1 MVHLL
6 ESKLAKSTVAR
17 KVSCIKSLYK
27 FLKKEQL
34 ISSSPVQLLDTPKLD
49 SRLPVFL
56 KEEEVVNLFEEFKF
70 EDSFS
75 GKRDKMILYLFYQ
88 TGIRLSELIG
98 LKDVDVRN
106 GELKVLGKRNK
117 ERIIPLSNNIQP
129 LIEQYLNL
137 KEKLGFKKKYFFV
150 NDKGNKI
157 YEKFVYRK
165 VNHYL
170 SMVSSKQKKS
180 PHILRH
186 TFATHMLN
194 NGADLNS
201 IKEILGHE
209 NLSATQ
215 VYTHN
220 TFQKLK
226 SIHKQSHPRGW
237 KIKIMQV
244 KVQSIQ
250 FSADQKLLN
259 FISQKVNK
267 LNLFFGNILVSEV
280 FLKII
285 RANSNNNKL
294 VEIKI
299 NIPGKE
305 LFARKKSKSFEEATD
320 EAVDAL
326 RRQINKHKG
335 KNSIKN

>member
-1 MVHLL
+1 LGNITLIKNFLDYLIIEKRYSVHTTVSYRNDLNQFNLYLSESYSGIEFQKVEMIHVRSYMVHLL

-17 KVSCIKSLYK
+17 KVSSIKSLYK
-27 FLKKEQL
+27 FMKKEQL
-34 ISSSPVQLLDTPKLD
+34 ISSSPIQLLETPKLD

-98 LKDVDVRN
+98 IKDVDVRN

-129 LIEQYLNL
+129 LINQYLNL
-137 KEKLGFKKKYFFV
+137 KDELGFKKKHFFV
-150 NDKGNKI
+150 TDNGNKL

-165 VNHYL
+165 VNYYL

-226 SIHKQSHPRGW
+226 SIHKQSHPRG
-237 KIKIMQV
+237 
-244 KVQSIQ
+244 
-250 FSADQKLLN
+250 
-259 FISQKVNK
+259 
-267 LNLFFGNILVSEV
+267 
-280 FLKII
+280 
-285 RANSNNNKL
+285 
-294 VEIKI
+294 
-299 NIPGKE
+299 
-305 LFARKKSKSFEEATD
+305 
-320 EAVDAL
+320 
-326 RRQINKHKG
+326 
-335 KNSIKN
+335 

>member
-1 MVHLL
+1 MFLLGNITLIKNFLDYLTIEKRYSVHTTVSYRNDLNQFNLYLSESYSGIEFQKVEMIHVRSYMVHLL

-17 KVSCIKSLYK
+17 KVSSIKSLYK
-27 FLKKEQL
+27 FMKKEQL
-34 ISSSPVQLLDTPKLD
+34 ISSSPIQLLETPKLD

-98 LKDVDVRN
+98 IKDVDVRN

-117 ERIIPLSNNIQP
+117 ERIIPLSNNIQH
-129 LIEQYLNL
+129 LIDQYLNL
-137 KEKLGFKKKYFFV
+137 KDELGFKKKYFFV
-150 NDKGNKI
+150 TDNGNKL

-165 VNHYL
+165 VNYYL

-226 SIHKQSHPRGW
+226 SIHKQSHPRG
-237 KIKIMQV
+237 
-244 KVQSIQ
+244 
-250 FSADQKLLN
+250 
-259 FISQKVNK
+259 
-267 LNLFFGNILVSEV
+267 
-280 FLKII
+280 
-285 RANSNNNKL
+285 
-294 VEIKI
+294 
-299 NIPGKE
+299 
-305 LFARKKSKSFEEATD
+305 
-320 EAVDAL
+320 
-326 RRQINKHKG
+326 
-335 KNSIKN
+335 

>member
-1 MVHLL
+1 MPSFFYITPTKIDLLGNITLIKNFLDYLTIEKRYSAHTTVSYRNDLNQFNLYLSESYSGIEFKKVEMIHVRSYMVHLL

-17 KVSCIKSLYK
+17 KVSSIKSLYK
-27 FLKKEQL
+27 FMKKEQL
-34 ISSSPVQLLDTPKLD
+34 ISSSPIQLLETPKLD

-98 LKDVDVRN
+98 IKDVDVRN

-129 LIEQYLNL
+129 LIDQYLNL
-137 KEKLGFKKKYFFV
+137 KDELGFKKKYFFV
-150 NDKGNKI
+150 TDNGNKL

-165 VNHYL
+165 VNYYL

-226 SIHKQSHPRGW
+226 SIHKQSHPRG
-237 KIKIMQV
+237 
-244 KVQSIQ
+244 
-250 FSADQKLLN
+250 
-259 FISQKVNK
+259 
-267 LNLFFGNILVSEV
+267 
-280 FLKII
+280 
-285 RANSNNNKL
+285 
-294 VEIKI
+294 
-299 NIPGKE
+299 
-305 LFARKKSKSFEEATD
+305 
-320 EAVDAL
+320 
-326 RRQINKHKG
+326 
-335 KNSIKN
+335 

>member
-1 MVHLL
+1 MSNISLVKNFLDYLKIEKRYSVHTTVSYKNDLNQFNLYLSNTYSGIEFHKVEMIHIRSYMVHLL
-6 ESKLAKSTVAR
+6 ESKLAKSTVSR
-17 KVSCIKSLYK
+17 KISSIKSLYK
-27 FLKKEQL
+27 YLKKEQL
-34 ISSSPVQLLDTPKLD
+34 ISSSPVQLLETPKLE

-56 KEEEVVNLFEEFKF
+56 KEDEIVNLFEEFKF

-75 GKRDKMILYLFYQ
+75 GKRDKMILYFFYQ

-129 LIEQYLNL
+129 LIDQYLTLRNTL
-137 KEKLGFKKKYFFV
+137 DIKTSHFFV
-150 NDKGNKI
+150 TDKGNKL

-194 NGADLNS
+194 NGADLNA

-226 SIHKQSHPRGW
+226 SIHKQSHPRG
-237 KIKIMQV
+237 
-244 KVQSIQ
+244 
-250 FSADQKLLN
+250 
-259 FISQKVNK
+259 
-267 LNLFFGNILVSEV
+267 
-280 FLKII
+280 
-285 RANSNNNKL
+285 
-294 VEIKI
+294 
-299 NIPGKE
+299 
-305 LFARKKSKSFEEATD
+305 
-320 EAVDAL
+320 
-326 RRQINKHKG
+326 
-335 KNSIKN
+335 

>member
-1 MVHLL
+1 LGNITLIKNFLDYLTIEKRYSVHTTVSYKNDLNQFNLYLSESYSGIEFQKVEMIHVRSYMVHLL

-17 KVSCIKSLYK
+17 KVSSIKSLYK
-27 FLKKEQL
+27 FMKKEQL
-34 ISSSPVQLLDTPKLD
+34 ISSSPIQLLETPKLD

-98 LKDVDVRN
+98 IKDVDVRN

-129 LIEQYLNL
+129 LINQYLNL
-137 KEKLGFKKKYFFV
+137 KDELGFKKKHFFV
-150 NDKGNKI
+150 TDNGNKL

-165 VNHYL
+165 VNYYL

-226 SIHKQSHPRGW
+226 SIHKQSHPRG
-237 KIKIMQV
+237 
-244 KVQSIQ
+244 
-250 FSADQKLLN
+250 
-259 FISQKVNK
+259 
-267 LNLFFGNILVSEV
+267 
-280 FLKII
+280 
-285 RANSNNNKL
+285 
-294 VEIKI
+294 
-299 NIPGKE
+299 
-305 LFARKKSKSFEEATD
+305 
-320 EAVDAL
+320 
-326 RRQINKHKG
+326 
-335 KNSIKN
+335 

>member
-1 MVHLL
+1 MGNISHVKNFLDYLKIEKRYSVHTTVSYKNDLNQFNLYLSNTYSGIEFHKVEMIHIRSYMVHLL
-6 ESKLAKSTVAR
+6 ESKLAKSTVSR
-17 KVSCIKSLYK
+17 KISTIKSLYK
-27 FLKKEQL
+27 YLKKEQL
-34 ISSSPVQLLDTPKLD
+34 ISSSPVQLLETPKLE

-56 KEEEVVNLFEEFKF
+56 KEDEIVNLFEEFKF

-75 GKRDKMILYLFYQ
+75 GKRDKMILYFFYQ

-129 LIEQYLNL
+129 LIDQYLTLRNTL
-137 KEKLGFKKKYFFV
+137 DIKTSHFFV
-150 NDKGNKI
+150 TDKGNKL

-165 VNHYL
+165 VNRYL

-194 NGADLNS
+194 NGADLNA

-226 SIHKQSHPRGW
+226 SIHKQSHPRG
-237 KIKIMQV
+237 
-244 KVQSIQ
+244 
-250 FSADQKLLN
+250 
-259 FISQKVNK
+259 
-267 LNLFFGNILVSEV
+267 
-280 FLKII
+280 
-285 RANSNNNKL
+285 
-294 VEIKI
+294 
-299 NIPGKE
+299 
-305 LFARKKSKSFEEATD
+305 
-320 EAVDAL
+320 
-326 RRQINKHKG
+326 
-335 KNSIKN
+335 

>member
-1 MVHLL
+1 MGNITLIKNFLDYLTIEKRYSVHTTVSYRNDLNQFNLYLSESYSGIEFKKVEMIHVRSYMVHLL

-17 KVSCIKSLYK
+17 KVSSIKSLYK
-27 FLKKEQL
+27 FMKKEQL
-34 ISSSPVQLLDTPKLD
+34 ISSSPIQLLETPKLD

-88 TGIRLSELIG
+88 TGIRLSELISI
-98 LKDVDVRN
+98 KDVDVRN

-129 LIEQYLNL
+129 LIDQYLNL
-137 KEKLGFKKKYFFV
+137 KDELGFKKKYFFV
-150 NDKGNKI
+150 TDNGNKL

-165 VNHYL
+165 VNYYL
-170 SMVSSKQKKS
+170 SMVSSKHKKS

-226 SIHKQSHPRGW
+226 SIHKQSHPRG
-237 KIKIMQV
+237 
-244 KVQSIQ
+244 
-250 FSADQKLLN
+250 
-259 FISQKVNK
+259 
-267 LNLFFGNILVSEV
+267 
-280 FLKII
+280 
-285 RANSNNNKL
+285 
-294 VEIKI
+294 
-299 NIPGKE
+299 
-305 LFARKKSKSFEEATD
+305 
-320 EAVDAL
+320 
-326 RRQINKHKG
+326 
-335 KNSIKN
+335 

>member
-1 MVHLL
+1 MFLLGNITLIKNFLDYLTIEKRYSVHTTISYRNDLNQFNLYLSESYSGIKFQKVEMIHVRSYMVHLL

-17 KVSCIKSLYK
+17 KVSSIKSLYK
-27 FLKKEQL
+27 FMKKEQL
-34 ISSSPVQLLDTPKLD
+34 ISSSPIQLLETPKLD

-98 LKDVDVRN
+98 IKDVDVRN

-129 LIEQYLNL
+129 LIDQYLNL
-137 KEKLGFKKKYFFV
+137 KDELGFKKKYFFV
-150 NDKGNKI
+150 TDNGNKL

-165 VNHYL
+165 VNYYL
-170 SMVSSKQKKS
+170 SMVSSKHKKS

-226 SIHKQSHPRGW
+226 SIHKQSHPRG
-237 KIKIMQV
+237 
-244 KVQSIQ
+244 
-250 FSADQKLLN
+250 
-259 FISQKVNK
+259 
-267 LNLFFGNILVSEV
+267 
-280 FLKII
+280 
-285 RANSNNNKL
+285 
-294 VEIKI
+294 
-299 NIPGKE
+299 
-305 LFARKKSKSFEEATD
+305 
-320 EAVDAL
+320 
-326 RRQINKHKG
+326 
-335 KNSIKN
+335 

>member
-1 MVHLL
+1 MSNITLIKNFLDYLTIEKRYSDHTTVSYRNDLNQFNLYLLESYSGIEFHKVEMIHVRSYMVHLL

-17 KVSCIKSLYK
+17 KVSSIKSLYK
-27 FLKKEQL
+27 FMKKEQL
-34 ISSSPVQLLDTPKLD
+34 ISSSPILLLETPKLD
-49 SRLPVFL
+49 IRLPVFL

-129 LIEQYLNL
+129 LIDQYLNL
-137 KEKLGFKKKYFFV
+137 KDELGFKKKYFFV
-150 NDKGNKI
+150 TDKGNKL

-165 VNHYL
+165 VNYYL

-226 SIHKQSHPRGW
+226 SIHKQSHPRG
-237 KIKIMQV
+237 
-244 KVQSIQ
+244 
-250 FSADQKLLN
+250 
-259 FISQKVNK
+259 
-267 LNLFFGNILVSEV
+267 
-280 FLKII
+280 
-285 RANSNNNKL
+285 
-294 VEIKI
+294 
-299 NIPGKE
+299 
-305 LFARKKSKSFEEATD
+305 
-320 EAVDAL
+320 
-326 RRQINKHKG
+326 
-335 KNSIKN
+335 

>member
-1 MVHLL
+1 MGNITLIKNFLNYLTIEKRYSVHTTVSYKNDLNQFNLYLSESYSGIEFQKVEMIHVRSYMVHLL

-17 KVSCIKSLYK
+17 KVSSIKSLYK
-27 FLKKEQL
+27 FMKKEQL
-34 ISSSPVQLLDTPKLD
+34 ISSSPIQLLETPKLD

-98 LKDVDVRN
+98 IKDVDVIN

-129 LIEQYLNL
+129 LIDQYLNL
-137 KEKLGFKKKYFFV
+137 KDELGFKKKYFFV
-150 NDKGNKI
+150 TDNGNKL

-165 VNHYL
+165 VNYYL

-226 SIHKQSHPRGW
+226 SIHKQSHPRG
-237 KIKIMQV
+237 
-244 KVQSIQ
+244 
-250 FSADQKLLN
+250 
-259 FISQKVNK
+259 
-267 LNLFFGNILVSEV
+267 
-280 FLKII
+280 
-285 RANSNNNKL
+285 
-294 VEIKI
+294 
-299 NIPGKE
+299 
-305 LFARKKSKSFEEATD
+305 
-320 EAVDAL
+320 
-326 RRQINKHKG
+326 
-335 KNSIKN
+335 

>member
-1 MVHLL
+1 MGNISLVKNFLDYLKIEKRYSVHTTVSYKNDLNQFNLYLSNTYSGIEFHKVEMIHIRSYMVHLL
-6 ESKLAKSTVAR
+6 ESKLAKSTVSR
-17 KVSCIKSLYK
+17 KISSIKSLYK
-27 FLKKEQL
+27 YLKKEQL
-34 ISSSPVQLLDTPKLD
+34 ISSSPVQLLETPKLE

-56 KEEEVVNLFEEFKF
+56 KEDEVVNLFEEFKF

-75 GKRDKMILYLFYQ
+75 GKRDKMILYFFYQ

-129 LIEQYLNL
+129 LIDQYLTLRNTL
-137 KEKLGFKKKYFFV
+137 DIKTSHFFV
-150 NDKGNKI
+150 TDKGNKL

-165 VNHYL
+165 VNRYL

-194 NGADLNS
+194 NGADLNA
-201 IKEILGHE
+201 IKEILGHK

-226 SIHKQSHPRGW
+226 SIHKQSHPRG
-237 KIKIMQV
+237 
-244 KVQSIQ
+244 
-250 FSADQKLLN
+250 
-259 FISQKVNK
+259 
-267 LNLFFGNILVSEV
+267 
-280 FLKII
+280 
-285 RANSNNNKL
+285 
-294 VEIKI
+294 
-299 NIPGKE
+299 
-305 LFARKKSKSFEEATD
+305 
-320 EAVDAL
+320 
-326 RRQINKHKG
+326 
-335 KNSIKN
+335 

>member
-1 MVHLL
+1 MGNITLIKNFLDYLIIEKRYSVHTTISYRNDLNQFNLYLSEFYSDIEFHKVEMIHVRSYMVHLL
-6 ESKLAKSTVAR
+6 EAKLAKSTVAR
-17 KVSCIKSLYK
+17 KVSTIKSLYK

-34 ISSSPVQLLDTPKLD
+34 ISSSPVQLLETPKLD

-70 EDSFS
+70 KNSFS
-75 GKRDKMILYLFYQ
+75 GKRDKMILYFFYQ

-98 LKDVDVRN
+98 LKDIDVRN

-129 LIEQYLNL
+129 LIDQYLDL
-137 KEKLGFKKKYFFV
+137 KVELGFEKKYFFV
-150 NDKGNKI
+150 TDKGNKL

-165 VNHYL
+165 VNHYI
-170 SMVSSKQKKS
+170 SIVSSKQKKS

-220 TFQKLK
+220 SFQKLK
-226 SIHKQSHPRGW
+226 SIHKQSHPRG
-237 KIKIMQV
+237 
-244 KVQSIQ
+244 
-250 FSADQKLLN
+250 
-259 FISQKVNK
+259 
-267 LNLFFGNILVSEV
+267 
-280 FLKII
+280 
-285 RANSNNNKL
+285 
-294 VEIKI
+294 
-299 NIPGKE
+299 
-305 LFARKKSKSFEEATD
+305 
-320 EAVDAL
+320 
-326 RRQINKHKG
+326 
-335 KNSIKN
+335 

>member
-1 MVHLL
+1 MGNITLIKNFLDYLTIEKRYSVHTTISYRNDLNQFNLYLSESYSGIEFQKVEMIHVRSYMVHLL

-17 KVSCIKSLYK
+17 KVSSIKSLYK
-27 FLKKEQL
+27 FMKKEQL
-34 ISSSPVQLLDTPKLD
+34 ISSSPIQLLETPKLD

-98 LKDVDVRN
+98 IKDVDVRN

-129 LIEQYLNL
+129 LIDQYLNL
-137 KEKLGFKKKYFFV
+137 KDELGFKKKYFFV
-150 NDKGNKI
+150 TDNGNKL

-165 VNHYL
+165 VNYYL
-170 SMVSSKQKKS
+170 SMVSSKHKKS

-226 SIHKQSHPRGW
+226 SIHKQSHPRG
-237 KIKIMQV
+237 
-244 KVQSIQ
+244 
-250 FSADQKLLN
+250 
-259 FISQKVNK
+259 
-267 LNLFFGNILVSEV
+267 
-280 FLKII
+280 
-285 RANSNNNKL
+285 
-294 VEIKI
+294 
-299 NIPGKE
+299 
-305 LFARKKSKSFEEATD
+305 
-320 EAVDAL
+320 
-326 RRQINKHKG
+326 
-335 KNSIKN
+335 

>member
-1 MVHLL
+1 LGNITLIKNFLDYLTIEKRYSVHTTISYRNDFNQFNLYLSESYSGIELQKVEMIHVRSYMVHLL

-17 KVSCIKSLYK
+17 KVSSIKSLYK
-27 FLKKEQL
+27 FMKKEQL
-34 ISSSPVQLLDTPKLD
+34 ISSSPIQLLETPKLD

-98 LKDVDVRN
+98 IKDVDVRN

-129 LIEQYLNL
+129 LIDQYLNL
-137 KEKLGFKKKYFFV
+137 KDELGFKKKYFFV
-150 NDKGNKI
+150 TDNGNKL

-165 VNHYL
+165 VNYYL

-226 SIHKQSHPRGW
+226 SIHKQSHPRG
-237 KIKIMQV
+237 
-244 KVQSIQ
+244 
-250 FSADQKLLN
+250 
-259 FISQKVNK
+259 
-267 LNLFFGNILVSEV
+267 
-280 FLKII
+280 
-285 RANSNNNKL
+285 
-294 VEIKI
+294 
-299 NIPGKE
+299 
-305 LFARKKSKSFEEATD
+305 
-320 EAVDAL
+320 
-326 RRQINKHKG
+326 
-335 KNSIKN
+335 

>member
-1 MVHLL
+1 MGNITLIKNFLDYLIIEKRYSVHTTVSYRNDLNQFNLYLSEYYSGIEFHKVEMIHVRSYMVHLL
-6 ESKLAKSTVAR
+6 EAKLAKSTVAR
-17 KVSCIKSLYK
+17 KVSTIKSIYK

-34 ISSSPVQLLDTPKLD
+34 ISSSPVQLLQTPKLD

-56 KEEEVVNLFEEFKF
+56 KEEEVVNLFEKFKF
-70 EDSFS
+70 EDSFC

-129 LIEQYLNL
+129 LIDQYLNL
-137 KEKLGFKKKYFFV
+137 KDELGFKKNYFFV
-150 NDKGNKI
+150 TDKGNKL

-165 VNHYL
+165 VNYYL
-170 SMVSSKQKKS
+170 SIVSSKQKKS

-226 SIHKQSHPRGW
+226 SIHKQSHPRG
-237 KIKIMQV
+237 
-244 KVQSIQ
+244 
-250 FSADQKLLN
+250 
-259 FISQKVNK
+259 
-267 LNLFFGNILVSEV
+267 
-280 FLKII
+280 
-285 RANSNNNKL
+285 
-294 VEIKI
+294 
-299 NIPGKE
+299 
-305 LFARKKSKSFEEATD
+305 
-320 EAVDAL
+320 
-326 RRQINKHKG
+326 
-335 KNSIKN
+335 